1 LSALD
6 NTRSG
11 KRFHGFYRVAKLL
24 YYSSLHF
31 YIQKKICNIVFKKTS
46 FEKDGL
52 MLICQK
58 VDARNRLSNLDGI
71 EVFSVVIRR
80 VVNVMSTVLSNSTRA
95 THSSNSYPSA
105 VDIRNTTTKII
116 CITLI
121 TSRIWRII

>member
-1 LSALD
+1 MVSIESQSSYIIVLCIFIFRKKS
-6 NTRSG
+6 
-11 KRFHGFYRVAKLL
+11 VIL
-24 YYSSLHF
+24 YL
-31 YIQKKICNIVFKKTS
+31 KKTS